1 MPREQLLFL
10 CDCEGSMAL
19 DRGRLEKAAGKA
31 ACRYGSFLCTRE
43 AARVKEALQSGNDVM
58 VACGQE
64 APFFLELAEELGA
77 EGRVTA
83 VDIRDRAGWSDE
95 AEAAGPKM
103 AALLAASR
111 VGAPPVG
118 SLSIRSE
125 GVCLVYG
132 SGEAALQAARDLS
145 DQLAVTLMLQDIGDA
160 IQPAIRMFPILSG
173 RVRTISGSL
182 GKFEVMADG
191 VSELLPGG
199 RGGMRFGP
207 SRDGG
212 MSDCDLVLDLSGEP
226 PLVAGYRKR
235 DGYFRVDPADP
246 AAVARAMF
254 EIVQYVGSFE
264 KPLYINFDASLC
276 AHSRSEKTGCT
287 RCLDVCPAGAIHPD
301 GETVAIDSGICAGC
315 GACASVC
322 PSGAASYALPGEGA
336 YRMRLEAT
344 IRAYEEAGGK
354 GARVLLHGAG
364 DAEALIAAAA
374 RYGRGLP
381 ADVLPLQ
388 LNEPTQINHGDLLG
402 GLVAGASQ
410 VVVLVPERVRRDGE
424 IAGLESQVELVRA
437 LLRGVGEP
445 ETRVLAIESD
455 DPDGLSDQLYESRQ
469 APVGWERAVP
479 LGDRRAV
486 TRLAM
491 MALAPQGEA
500 RPEAIPL
507 PEGAPYGRVEFNAD
521 ACTLCLACAS
531 QCPTGALRD
540 NPDRPQLLF
549 DEDACVQCGICVATC
564 PESALKLEPRY
575 ALADE
580 ARHPVTLKEEEP
592 FACVSCGKPFGTK
605 SVIGRI
611 LEQLGGQHW
620 MFPDDARSR
629 MIQMCADC
637 RVQAQYHTQDS
648 PFRMGERPRV
658 RTTDDYLAERE
669 EQRRQQ
675 KTGKPNGSGAV

>member
-1 MPREQLLFL
+1 
-10 CDCEGSMAL
+10 MAL
-19 DRGRLEKAAGKA
+19 DRGLLENAAGKA
-31 ACRYGSFLCTRE
+31 SCRYGSFLCTKE
-43 AARVKEALQSGNDVM
+43 AENVQEALQSGDEVT

-64 APFFLELAEELGA
+64 APFFRELAEELGA
-77 EGRVTA
+77 EARIRA

-95 AEAAGPKM
+95 AYAAGPKM
-103 AALLAASR
+103 AALLASSG

-132 SGEAALQAARDLS
+132 SGDAALQVARELS
-145 DQLAVTLMLQDIGDA
+145 EQLAVTLMLRNVADA
-160 IQPAIRMFPILSG
+160 IQPVVRTFPILSG
-173 RVRTISGSL
+173 RVRAVSGSL
-182 GKFEVMADG
+182 GKFEVTADG
-191 VSELLPGG
+191 VAELLPGG
-199 RGGMRFGP
+199 REGMQFGP

-212 MSDCDLVLDLSGEP
+212 VSDCDLILAISGDA
-226 PLVAGYRKR
+226 PLVAGHRKR
-235 DGYFRVDPADP
+235 DGYFHVDPADP
-246 AAVARAMF
+246 AAVSRAMF
-254 EIVQYVGSFE
+254 EVAQFVGSFE
-264 KPLYINFDASLC
+264 KPLYIQYDASLC

-287 RCLDVCPAGAIHPD
+287 RCLDVCPAGAIQPD
-301 GETVAIDSGICAGC
+301 GETVAIDPGICAGC

-336 YRMRLEAT
+336 YRMRLESM
-344 IRAYEEAGGK
+344 IRAYEDAGGK

-364 DAEALIAAAA
+364 DADALIAASA

-381 ADVLPLQ
+381 ADVLPMQ
-388 LNEPTQINHGDLLG
+388 LNEPTQVNHADLLG
-402 GLVAGASQ
+402 ALIAGATQVAILASERIRREGEFVGLDSQ
-410 VVVLVPERVRRDGE
+410 L
-424 IAGLESQVELVRA
+424 ELVRA
-437 LLRGVGEP
+437 MLRGVGER
-445 ETRVLAIESD
+445 EDRVLAIETD
-455 DPDGLSDQLYESRQ
+455 DPDVLSAALFEPRPLP
-469 APVGWERAVP
+469 AGWKRSVP

-491 MALAPQGEA
+491 MALAPEGEA
-500 RPEAIPL
+500 RPDAIPL

-549 DEDACVQCGICVATC
+549 DEDACVQCGICVETC

-575 ALADE
+575 ALTDA

-592 FACVSCGKPFGTK
+592 FECVSCGKPFGTK
-605 SVIGRI
+605 SAIDRI
-611 LEQLGGQHW
+611 LQQLGGQHW
-620 MFPDDARSR
+620 MFQDDARSR

-637 RVQAQYHTQDS
+637 RVQAQYHTEDS

-669 EQRRQQ
+669 EQRRQER
-675 KTGKPNGSGAV
+675 TGKPNGSGEG